1 MLNIPVLIGVF
12 VIFTAITVSS
22 SGSAFAQADVLTSK
36 QTTLSENLENDP
48 LAQDILRKI
57 EQSKREIAQI
67 QQKELERNEAK
78 KELEQKRAE
87 ALASLQKDLVEWE
100 KLWEEFTFEYR
111 FARQSGMGW
120 DAYNFTNSKIL
131 AGKMALK
138 QILDDGGGPEEAR
151 QAYTEAAQIKR
162 SELIAVNAL
171 LNVRYNLAL
180 YNQQI
185 LFDAD
190 GQFHDIISGDQLR
203 KYYQDY
209 RLDPIYLGANHDD
222 EMAWKEMS
230 RDIQAIC
237 RDGHVLVYRIYADDH
252 ICVTDQTA
260 ELWVLHKMGNILFD
274 ESLQSTDTPT
284 IEKFKQD
291 RLNEKVKNINNKIES
306 SYKAYEGKISDM
318 NKKYEAL
325 VLETQ
330 AEQREEEQ
338 KTISES
344 GSASK
349 ETLDRIIRDIRDKYA
364 ILEESIAQQ
373 KIQTMQILESNHKQ
387 SMETLIKNFETTS
400 DVKIIWD
407 ANESRYEAV
416 PEQSL

>member
-1 MLNIPVLIGVF
+1 MKYPTFVLLSTLF
-12 VIFTAITVSS
+12 FITYGTSN
-22 SGSAFAQADVLTSK
+22 AFAQVDILTSK

-67 QQKELERNEAK
+67 QQKELERNEVK

-87 ALASLQKDLVEWE
+87 ALASLQKDLKEWE

-131 AGKMALK
+131 AGKVALK
-138 QILDDGGGPEEAR
+138 QILDDGGGPEKAR
-151 QAYTEAAQIKR
+151 QAYAEAAQIKR

-209 RLDPIYLGANHDD
+209 RLDPIYLGVNQDD

-230 RDIQAIC
+230 KDIQAIC

-260 ELWVLHKMGNILFD
+260 ELWAMYKMGNILFD
-274 ESLQSTDTPT
+274 ESPQSTDTPT

-291 RLNEKVKNINNKIES
+291 RLNEKVKNINNKIMS
-306 SYKAYEGKISDM
+306 AYKAYEGKISSM

-330 AEQREEEQ
+330 AEQSAEEQ
-338 KTISES
+338 KAISES

-349 ETLDRIIRDIRDKYA
+349 ETLDRMIRDIRDKYL
-364 ILEESIAQQ
+364 ILEENIAQQ
-373 KIQTMQILESNHKQ
+373 KMQTMQILESNHKQ

-407 ANESRYEAV
+407 SDESRYEAV